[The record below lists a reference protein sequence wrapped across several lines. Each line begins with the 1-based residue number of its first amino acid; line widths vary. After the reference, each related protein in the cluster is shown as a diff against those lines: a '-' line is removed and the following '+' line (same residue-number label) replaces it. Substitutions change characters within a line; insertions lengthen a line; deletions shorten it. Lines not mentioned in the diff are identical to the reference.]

1 MNVVDKLREAN
12 ISEKEENTDK
22 NLSLGKQ
29 AIYNHYIR
37 NTNDIIGWYNWKY
50 CYINIMKLNR

>member
-22 NLSLGKQ
+22 NLGLGKQ

-37 NTNDIIGWYNWKY
+37 NKNDIIGWYNWRYK
-50 CYINIMKLNR
+50 CYEIK